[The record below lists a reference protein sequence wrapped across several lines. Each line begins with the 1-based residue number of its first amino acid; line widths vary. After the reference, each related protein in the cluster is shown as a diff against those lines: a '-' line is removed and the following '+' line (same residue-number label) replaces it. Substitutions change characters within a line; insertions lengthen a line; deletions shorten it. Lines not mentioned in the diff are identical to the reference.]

1 MAHSMTKKGAILMA
15 AGPDGRFSLM
25 ESFRC
30 RPAAGA
36 AAADFSMQL
45 FVAACGRPGRRLGVY
60 GKVGC
65 MDGDLKVMLHWRAMV
80 DPPRVPPSNRSR
92 ADQPGSP
99 RAPRLPP
106 RFPGPQVTLD
116 DSVMASLTKTKG
128 SRLVVAPRLQA
139 RAASRKYTLV
149 MGPE

>member
-1 MAHSMTKKGAILMA
+1 
-15 AGPDGRFSLM
+15 
-25 ESFRC
+25 
-30 RPAAGA
+30 
-36 AAADFSMQL
+36 
-45 FVAACGRPGRRLGVY
+45 
-60 GKVGC
+60 
-65 MDGDLKVMLHWRAMV
+65 MDGDLKVMLHWRAIV
-80 DPPRVPPSNRSR
+80 DPPRVPPSNKSR